1 MSLRAFKKPW
11 FLFFILIVLVAGGWW
26 FLGRNDIKKIDHP
39 EYLTFSGS
47 YVFSVPKDYAVDE
60 SSVEGVQLVSTGN
73 ITGKTLDQVYAANNI
88 SLQPITFLK
97 DHKSST
103 FKDYVN
109 NTFVPDAKKV
119 LAPDVTTEFTKTDGW
134 DVAKVTVK
142 KDGQP
147 LRFIYLKNG
156 QHPVS
161 IVSKEETNVF
171 KTIEQSVTDVE
182 KTDLKNEVAPLK
194 KAVQN
199 TAQLLKDKN
208 AAELYKQAAPDFRS
222 KNTQDQISKLLVAEE
237 VYSQGSEVING
248 GSYANGE
255 FGAVINFAPLNKDFK
270 QASGALYYQK
280 INGQWQLKAMQLP
293 NPAAYKVKS

>member
-1 MSLRAFKKPW
+1 MRHP
-11 FLFFILIVLVAGGWW
+11 
-26 FLGRNDIKKIDHP
+26 IKKIDHP
-39 EYLTFSGS
+39 EYLTFSGN

-60 SSVEGVQLVSTGN
+60 QAIIGMQLVSKGVVA
-73 ITGKTLDQVYAANNI
+73 GKTIDQVYAADDI
-88 SLQPITFLK
+88 TLQPITLLK
-97 DHKSST
+97 DHKPGT
-103 FKDYVN
+103 FKNYVN
-109 NTFVPDAKKV
+109 NTFVPGAKKV
-119 LAPDVTTEFTKTDGW
+119 LSPDVSTTFAKVDGW

-142 KDGQP
+142 KNGQP

-156 QHPVS
+156 QHPAAV
-161 IVSKEETNVF
+161 ISKEETDAF

-182 KTDLKNEVAPLK
+182 KTDLKKEITPLK
-194 KAVQN
+194 QTVQN

-208 AAELYKQAAPDFRS
+208 AAQLYKQAAPEFRS
-222 KNTQDQISKLLVAEE
+222 KNTQDQITKLLAVEE

-270 QASGALYYQK
+270 PASGALYYQK

-293 NPAAYKVKS
+293 NPLANKVKG